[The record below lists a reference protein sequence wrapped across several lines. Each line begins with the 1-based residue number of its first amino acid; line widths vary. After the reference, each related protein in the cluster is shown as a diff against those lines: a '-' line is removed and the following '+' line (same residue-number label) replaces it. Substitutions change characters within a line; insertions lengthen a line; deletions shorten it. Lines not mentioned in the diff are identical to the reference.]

1 MIGTGSWDALAGAG
15 AEWQL
20 GGSADGASGKIIPL
34 CLSLTG
40 RYNGTGVEDYRIG
53 SQIQAHLGSEYP
65 LGRSLALL
73 GQANFRIR
81 AKDDPGSSGED
92 DEDTG
97 GSWLYLSPGLRV
109 TAGPLA
115 SVYGLVQI
123 PVYQRVNGVQ
133 LVSEVNLFVGVTGG
147 FH

>member
-1 MIGTGSWDALAGAG
+1 LIGTGSWDALAGAG

-34 CLSLTG
+34 RLSLTG